1 MASRTAGHGILHSL
15 SGSRK
20 RCVHRSG
27 FYVVPSRRGRN
38 LIVLRAKVRMAEG
51 HPKPDEGGFVHSSR
65 ASDRR
70 RFIPIART
78 DISTNTLLGKFNGID
93 CKFARFALRFGS
105 RPIAPHSLGDSFYG
119 LGDRKNS
126 RPNSGSAFRTRK
138 KGPTEA
144 LIFISTANV
153 YKICE
158 ILHRQNKKTRLAP
171 CFLSPPMCSLSQ
183 NY

>member
-1 MASRTAGHGILHSL
+1 MPTLCIVLANCLCNTHSSGI
-15 SGSRK
+15 
-20 RCVHRSG
+20 
-27 FYVVPSRRGRN
+27 YVVPSRRGSN

-78 DISTNTLLGKFNGID
+78 DISTNLLLGKFNGID
-93 CKFARFALRFGS
+93 CKFARFALRFGG
-105 RPIAPHSLGDSFYG
+105 RPFSPHGLGDGFYG

-126 RPNSGSAFRTRK
+126 RPNRGSAFRTRK

-144 LIFISTANV
+144 LFFICTA
-153 YKICE
+153 KIQ
-158 ILHRQNKKTRLAP
+158 QNAAKSKSAP
-171 CFLSPPMCSLSQ
+171 EDAEWQ
-183 NY
+183 NP